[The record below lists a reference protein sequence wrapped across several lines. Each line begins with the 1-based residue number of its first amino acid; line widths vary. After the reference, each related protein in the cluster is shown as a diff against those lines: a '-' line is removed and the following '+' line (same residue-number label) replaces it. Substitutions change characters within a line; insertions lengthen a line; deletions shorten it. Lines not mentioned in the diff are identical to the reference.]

1 MATPKV
7 ASTKAAILNDLLV
20 EEPKKAAFN
29 LIFSI
34 KNFLA
39 GGQLARLAESI
50 RQFFGGKNQSKKTV
64 LANVPDG
71 TSNINQALPAGGKE
85 INLMSAIR
93 VPDTELAHIPVLRV
107 QMEPVELFD
116 DKPPSKTAT
125 PSDPTEKSTEP
136 VSAWMHIV
144 NRSIPEPDYSGNTL
158 DAYIKA
164 QQARTSAINT
174 NAQNGD
180 PNNGIV
186 SDPEGQMAQA
196 AAKRLARKAADK
208 LS

>member
-1 MATPKV
+1 
-7 ASTKAAILNDLLV
+7 
-20 EEPKKAAFN
+20 
-29 LIFSI
+29 
-34 KNFLA
+34 
-39 GGQLARLAESI
+39 
-50 RQFFGGKNQSKKTV
+50 
-64 LANVPDG
+64 
-71 TSNINQALPAGGKE
+71 
-85 INLMSAIR
+85 MSAIR
-93 VPDTELAHIPVLRV
+93 VPDTELAHIPVLSI
-107 QMEPVELFD
+107 QSDPVGLFD

-125 PSDPTEKSTEP
+125 QSDPTEKSIEP
-136 VSAWMHIV
+136 VSAWMDIV

-186 SDPEGQMAQA
+186 SEPKGEMAQA
-196 AAKRLARKAADK
+196 AERRLARKAVNK

>member
-1 MATPKV
+1 MTTSKV
-7 ASTKAAILNDLLV
+7 TSTKAVILNDLPV

-39 GGQLARLAESI
+39 GGQLARLVESI
-50 RQFFGGKNQSKKTV
+50 RQFFHGKNEGQKTV
-64 LANVPDG
+64 LTNVPDG

-125 PSDPTEKSTEP
+125 QSDPTEKSTEP
-136 VSAWMHIV
+136 VSAWMDIV
-144 NRSIPEPDYSGNTL
+144 NRSIPEPDYSANTL

-164 QQARTSAINT
+164 QQARTSAIDT

-186 SDPEGQMAQA
+186 SEPKGQMAQA
-196 AAKRLARKAADK
+196 LAKRVARNAADK

>member
-1 MATPKV
+1 MAISKV
-7 ASTKAAILNDLLV
+7 ASTKAVILNDLPV
-20 EEPKKAAFN
+20 DEPKKAAFN

-39 GGQLARLAESI
+39 RGQLAHLAESI

-125 PSDPTEKSTEP
+125 PSGPTEKSTEP
-136 VSAWMHIV
+136 VSAWMDIV
-144 NRSIPEPDYSGNTL
+144 NRSIPEPDYAGNTL
-158 DAYIKA
+158 DAYFKA

-180 PNNGIV
+180 PNTGIV

>member
-1 MATPKV
+1 MAISKV
-7 ASTKAAILNDLLV
+7 ASTKAVILNDLPV
-20 EEPKKAAFN
+20 DEPKKAAFN

-39 GGQLARLAESI
+39 RGQLARLAESI

-93 VPDTELAHIPVLRV
+93 VPDTALAHIPVLRV

-125 PSDPTEKSTEP
+125 PSGPTEKSTEP
-136 VSAWMHIV
+136 VSAWMDIV
-144 NRSIPEPDYSGNTL
+144 NRSIPEPDYAGNTL
-158 DAYIKA
+158 DAYFKA

>member
-1 MATPKV
+1 MAISKV
-7 ASTKAAILNDLLV
+7 ASTKAVILNDLPV
-20 EEPKKAAFN
+20 DEPKKAAFN

-39 GGQLARLAESI
+39 RGQLAHLAESI

-93 VPDTELAHIPVLRV
+93 VPDTALAHIPVLRV

-125 PSDPTEKSTEP
+125 PSGPTEKSTEP
-136 VSAWMHIV
+136 VSAWMDIV
-144 NRSIPEPDYSGNTL
+144 NRSIPEPDYAGNTL
-158 DAYIKA
+158 DAYFKA